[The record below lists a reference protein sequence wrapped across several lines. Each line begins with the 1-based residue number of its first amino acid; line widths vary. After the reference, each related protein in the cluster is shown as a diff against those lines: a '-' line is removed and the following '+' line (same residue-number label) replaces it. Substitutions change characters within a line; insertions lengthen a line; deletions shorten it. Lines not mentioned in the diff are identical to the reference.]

1 MRAEADEHG
10 ITGKAF
16 TNELSHVH
24 FAMKTHFRGAGIT
37 EVGIVR
43 PNSGFRF
50 AASIQMRHE
59 IFKGLYHVLVPQ
71 VQGGR
76 APAEHRPVIFFR
88 VLYQAR
94 VLLCEK
100 NSSAATSPSRVEN
113 SAAFCCNSVSC

>member
-43 PNSGFRF
+43 PNYGFRF

-59 IFKGLYHVLVPQ
+59 IFKGLYHVLVTQ
-71 VQGGR
+71 VLVTQIPGGR
-76 APAEHRPVIFFR
+76 APAEHRPVIFLR

-94 VLLCEK
+94 VLL
-100 NSSAATSPSRVEN
+100 
-113 SAAFCCNSVSC
+113 